1 MAPSSSAKPLK
12 GPQVFIS
19 FRGDDVRK
27 HFISFLDPAL
37 RRANINVF
45 IDENEFLGADLAN
58 LFTRI
63 EESEIALVI
72 FSKNYADSDWCLDE
86 LAKMKER
93 KDQGRL
99 RVIPIF
105 YNLSPSV
112 VKELRQ
118 DFGDK
123 FRDMQRRH
131 KHQPE
136 RTKKWEEALVS
147 VPDIKGMPLSEQSD
161 RTDNEF
167 INSLVVEIQRLLDYM
182 AVKGTPTREENH
194 HGGSMVPA
202 RKLEKEAKNQGD
214 SLVPA
219 KNLDREVTLQGGYM
233 VPSIIPARQLQI
245 THYDNSQKW
254 AWIFINEAPN
264 YEELEVAKMIK
275 IHWLK
280 IVGTYEDTS
289 DLTPGAKYEA
299 VFQVKLEDNAIGWEQ
314 PVTLKLKVEQHDG
327 SDDNRVDRNES
338 LKDYIGHNWVDI
350 LAGVF
355 VAPPRNKPAKITF
368 TMFQYVTDD
377 KKKGLVVKGVAIRP
391 TN

>member
-1 MAPSSSAKPLK
+1 MSYSSVKTLK

-19 FRGDDVRK
+19 FRGEDVRR
-27 HFISFLDPAL
+27 HFISFLGPAL
-37 RRANINVF
+37 KRENINVF
-45 IDENEFLGADLAN
+45 IDQNELLGADLAN

-72 FSKNYADSDWCLDE
+72 FSKNYADSEWCLDE

-105 YNLSPSV
+105 YNISPSV

-118 DFGDK
+118 DIGDK
-123 FRDMQRRH
+123 FRDMQRQR

-147 VPDIKGMPLSEQSD
+147 IPDIKGMPLSEQSD
-161 RTDNEF
+161 RTDYEF
-167 INSLVVEIQRLLDYM
+167 INTLVLEIQRLLDHM
-182 AVKGTPTREENH
+182 APIPTREKNH
-194 HGGSMVPA
+194 HEGSMVPA
-202 RKLEKEAKNQGD
+202 SWKLKKEEKQGV
-214 SLVPA
+214 SA
-219 KNLDREVTLQGGYM
+219 RNLERDVTLQGGYM
-233 VPSIIPARQLQI
+233 VPSMIPAKELEI
-245 THYDNSQKW
+245 THSENSQRW
-254 AWIFINEAPN
+254 AWSFINEGPN
-264 YEELEVAKMIK
+264 YAELEVAKMIK

-280 IVGTYEDTS
+280 IVGTYDTR

-299 VFQVKLEDNAIGWEQ
+299 VFLVKLEDNAIGWEQ
-314 PVTLKLKVEQHDG
+314 PVTLKLKVVQHDG
-327 SDDNRVDRNES
+327 SDNRVDRNEN
-338 LKDYIGHNWVDI
+338 LKNYIGHNWVDI

-355 VAPPRNKPAKITF
+355 VVPPSHEPAKITF
-368 TMFQYVTDD
+368 TMYQYVTDD

>member
-194 HGGSMVPA
+194 HGG
-202 RKLEKEAKNQGD
+202 
-214 SLVPA
+214 
-219 KNLDREVTLQGGYM
+219 YM

-280 IVGTYEDTS
+280 IVGTYDDTS

-299 VFQVKLEDNAIGWEQ
+299 VFLVKLEDNAIGWEQ

-368 TMFQYVTDD
+368 TMFQHVTDD

>member
-1 MAPSSSAKPLK
+1 MAPSSSAKILK

-19 FRGDDVRK
+19 FRGEDVRR
-27 HFISFLDPAL
+27 HFISFLVPAL

-45 IDENEFLGADLAN
+45 IDEDEDLGADLTN

-63 EESEIALVI
+63 EQSEIALVI
-72 FSKNYADSDWCLDE
+72 FSENYADSDWCLDE
-86 LAKMKER
+86 LAKMKEL

-105 YNLSPSV
+105 YKLSPSV
-112 VKELRQ
+112 VKELRLE
-118 DFGDK
+118 FGDK

-136 RTKKWEEALVS
+136 RTQKWEEALVS
-147 VPDIKGMPLSEQSD
+147 IPNVIGMPLSEQSD
-161 RTDNEF
+161 KTDNDF
-167 INSLVVEIQRLLDYM
+167 INSLVVKIQTLLDHM
-182 AVKGTPTREENH
+182 VVRGTPTREMNH
-194 HGGSMVPA
+194 HGGGSVVYSM
-202 RKLEKEAKNQGD
+202 
-214 SLVPA
+214 
-219 KNLDREVTLQGGYM
+219 
-233 VPSIIPARQLQI
+233 IPARQLQI
-245 THYDNSQKW
+245 THSENIQKW
-254 AWIFINEAPN
+254 AWSFINEAPN

-275 IHWLK
+275 IHWLRIK
-280 IVGTYEDTS
+280 GTYDDTS
-289 DLTPGAKYEA
+289 DLTPGEKYEA
-299 VFQVKLEDNAIGWEQ
+299 VFLVKLEDNAIGWEQ

-327 SDDNRVDRNES
+327 SDDNRVDRNEN
-338 LKDYIGHNWVDI
+338 LKDYIGHNWVEI

-355 VAPPRNKPAKITF
+355 VVPPRNKPAKITF